1 MLSVIKFSPNAS
13 VTRSLVACYGTVLVL
28 RILPI
33 DRRYAALQVNR
44 VEGFRFAH
52 AQLIER

>member
-52 AQLIER
+52 AQLNER